1 MLLSCLSVGIKSFQ
15 LVISPLSPLSMLGRR
30 LVGCLGC
37 VQFWAP
43 RVCGIP
49 LHTQA
54 QALQRKERD
63 GGKFRNIDPSR
74 CVGMRNATPRILAK
88 TNHNIE
94 RGERGGN
101 TRGGCLVL
109 SLAEEDSES
118 KRSESCALKGLFTGF
133 KQPSYGNLRSGPS

>member
-1 MLLSCLSVGIKSFQ
+1 MGIIFFQ

-30 LVGCLGC
+30 LVGCMGC
-37 VQFWAP
+37 VQFGVP

-63 GGKFRNIDPSR
+63 GGKLRNIDPSR
-74 CVGMRNATPRILAK
+74 CVGMRNAIPRILAK

-101 TRGGCLVL
+101 TRRGCLVL
-109 SLAEEDSES
+109 SLAKEDSKS
-118 KRSESCALKGLFTGF
+118 KRSESCVELGGI
-133 KQPSYGNLRSGPS
+133 LRYFWVSPGRQS